1 MALVVPAPLKM
12 TADEFFALP
21 GELPHAQLINGE
33 LVVNSP
39 AARHQ
44 RIILWLSYL
53 LLRFTEAHDGVGE
66 LGMEIDIPIDQWN
79 VYKPDLWWVPETRRL
94 AGTDN
99 RFDDPPPLVVEVRS
113 PSTWRYDIGTKLR
126 NYEASGVAEVWLI
139 DTAADVVL
147 VYRRAT
153 TDSAHFDI
161 ELELTASETLSTPL
175 IPGWDI
181 DLAGLFAR

>member
-44 RIILWLSYL
+44 RSILWLSYL
-53 LLRFTEAHDGVGE
+53 FLRFTEAHDGVGE
-66 LGMEIDIPIDQWN
+66 LGMEIDTPIDRWN

>member
-1 MALVVPAPLKM
+1 M

-44 RIILWLSYL
+44 RIILWLSYQF
-53 LLRFTEAHDGVGE
+53 LRHAEDHPGLGE
-66 LGMEIDIPIDQWN
+66 LGTEIDTPLDTFN
-79 VYKPDLWWVPETRRL
+79 VYRPDLWWVPESQRL

-99 RFDDPPPLVVEVRS
+99 RFTTPPPLVVEVRS
-113 PSTWRYDIGTKLR
+113 PSTWRYDVGTKLR
-126 NYEASGVAEVWLI
+126 TYEASGVAEVWLV

-147 VYRRAT
+147 VYRRSTPTA
-153 TDSAHFDI
+153 AHFDV
-161 ELELTASETLSTPL
+161 ELELTATDTLTTPL
-175 IPGWDI
+175 IPGWAV
-181 DLAGLFAR
+181 DLAALFAR